1 MAKNFKAQSNS
12 EQRWT
17 DVKGVMTLFANEY
30 NGKMFLSTSVSR
42 KVDENEYTNFYIN
55 VNLPKGQEPE
65 EKGTY
70 KINVKK
76 GFLSCYATKDGDA
89 KLNVVVQEFEII

>member
-1 MAKNFKAQSNS
+1 MAKNFKAQGNN

-42 KVDENEYTNFYIN
+42 KVDENEYTNYSR
-55 VNLPKGQEPE
+55 K
-65 EKGTY
+65 
-70 KINVKK
+70 
-76 GFLSCYATKDGDA
+76 
-89 KLNVVVQEFEII
+89 